1 MSETN
6 NNKPKITFHH
16 QPDGEKIGD
25 LLKTQ
30 VKTAEIIWIASA
42 FLTKGGLKLLSI
54 VSEKCKEIKI
64 ICGINGFIT
73 DVSALQRYVSDSKI
87 MNGWIYNGDEPIFH
101 PKLYVFHYSKSVMVI
116 MGSANFTGQG
126 IKDNNEIA
134 LQYNLNKENTQ
145 YKNIK
150 KYFEGIEKKSTI
162 IENFNC
168 SDYDEKRKVHKIRIE
183 LDDDTK
189 KLFGDSGIKEYSFNG
204 KIPASF
210 LWQKSNAGFKDIQI
224 SKDSSITPEKYFSK
238 QVFPLKNMKIVT
250 DENKKG
256 IKCTIG
262 KEIHNK
268 KPLFKIRVP
277 KGLKYHTT
285 EFNENEA
292 VRYTINLSN
301 KTIHISKLK

>member
-1 MSETN
+1 MSE
-6 NNKPKITFHH
+6 IQFYH
-16 QPDGEKIGD
+16 QPGEKKSIGKRISD
-25 LLKTQ
+25 L
-30 VKTAEIIWIASA
+30 AENADKIWIASA
-42 FLTKGGLKLLSI
+42 FLTEGGLKLLSN
-54 VSEKCKEIKI
+54 VSEKCKEINI

-134 LQYNLNKENTQ
+134 VQYDLNKENTQ

-150 KYFEGIEKKSTI
+150 KYFEAIEKKSTI

-168 SDYDEKRKVHKIRIE
+168 SDYDEKRKVYKIRIE

-238 QVFPLKNMKIVT
+238 QEFPLKNMKIVT
-250 DENKKG
+250 EKIKKG
-256 IKCTIG
+256 IKCTMI
-262 KEIHNK
+262 KEKRKK

-301 KTIHISKLK
+301 KTIHISKT